1 MKVIG
6 ILQPGYL
13 PWIGFFEQLYRSD
26 IFVLYDDVQY
36 DKNGWRNRNRIKT
49 AQGPLWLTVPV
60 LTRGR
65 KTQKIN
71 EVVIDSKENWPKKHL
86 RALET
91 NYSPAPYFKDYFPP
105 FESILSKKWERL
117 ADLCV
122 CLIKK
127 ISELL
132 EIRTPLFRSSELNV
146 TGERDERLIKICQKF
161 GAQVF
166 YEGETGKNY
175 IDIEK
180 FKKQGVQVQFQGY
193 RHPVYPQLHGEFIS
207 HLSIV
212 DLLFNH
218 GPESLKILAGEM
230 VPVR

>member
-1 MKVIG
+1 MKIIG

-13 PWIGFFEQLYRSD
+13 PWMGFFEQLYRSD
-26 IFVLYDDVQY
+26 AFVLYDDVQY

-49 AQGPLWLTVPV
+49 AHGPLWLTVPV

-65 KTQKIN
+65 PSQKIN
-71 EVVIDSKENWPKKHL
+71 EAMIDPKENWPKKHL
-86 RALET
+86 KALEV
-91 NYSPAPYFKDYFPP
+91 NYGPAPHFKDYFPA

-122 CLIKK
+122 GLIKK
-127 ISELL
+127 IGELL
-132 EIRTPLFRSSELNV
+132 EIRTPLFRSSELGIP
-146 TGERDERLIKICQKF
+146 GEREERLIKICQKF
-161 GAQVF
+161 GARIF
-166 YEGETGKNY
+166 YEGEAGKNY
-175 IDIEK
+175 IDTEK
-180 FKKQGVQVQFQGY
+180 FKKQGVQVQFQEY

-218 GPESLKILAGEM
+218 GPESLKILTGEM
-230 VPVR
+230 ASVR